1 MTPLSSPG
9 LKLQAFGN
17 HSIET
22 KKSCQKIRKYPKNG
36 RNEDES
42 NKNKKQITPNLKE
55 NVFFIDKIGKT

>member
-1 MTPLSSPG
+1 
-9 LKLQAFGN
+9 LQAFGN